1 MVRTIIKRKGS
12 EGMDLSKIDLC
23 KIGKCELCVL
33 AKQVRARKIEIG
45 EKAKDTGTWDQ
56 ELMDEYERCA
66 SNVEN
71 LRDCLHRFESRKY
84 RPSRTVADL
93 FVDIYDYHEK
103 DKADAFIEAHSEII
117 REGMRLIGV
126 SFDSAGSDSD
136 HR

>member
-1 MVRTIIKRKGS
+1 
-12 EGMDLSKIDLC
+12 MDLS

-45 EKAKDTGTWDQ
+45 EKAMEDHTLDS
-56 ELMDEYERCA
+56 ELMDEYEEVA
-66 SNVEN
+66 EQLES

-84 RPSRTVADL
+84 LPFRTVADS
-93 FVDIYDYHEK
+93 VADIYDYHEK
-103 DKADAFIEAHSEII
+103 KKADAFIEAHSEII